1 MTRKEQ
7 RQATREHL
15 LAVGTRLFVEGGV
28 RHTRATDLAEAAG
41 VSVGTLYA
49 HFGDKDGL
57 LEAVL
62 RSSIDEIR
70 DGLDRLFALVLDGD
84 VQDVDAAM
92 FAGVIVHFVTTDP
105 RRARLLF
112 SPEVRVTDV
121 GQRLLDEIRETNVD
135 NIARCADAGLLQPQL
150 DPTATAHALLGMMIE
165 VLQWWTSDLDVVD
178 PAAVASTLA
187 YAWEQ
192 LFVDAEDV
200 PGLPRIQRPYST
212 S

>member
-1 MTRKEQ
+1 MNRTQQ
-7 RQATREHL
+7 RRATRQHL
-15 LAVGTRLFVEGGV
+15 LTVGTRLFAERGV
-28 RHTRATDLAEAAG
+28 RATRAADLATAAG